1 MTFARGLRAI
11 LRQDPDVVMV
21 GEIRDLETAQI
32 AVQASLTGHLVL
44 STLHT
49 NTAAG
54 AITRLEDMGVEAF
67 LLSSSLLGVLAQ
79 RLVRTLCSHCK
90 ELHEP
95 DKEERNLLGISK
107 KEVQHIYRAKG
118 CEHCNFTGYR
128 GRTGI
133 HELLQVD
140 ETIREMIHNG
150 KGEQSIEKYA
160 RAHCPSIRVDGF
172 SKVLAGETTLEEVL
186 RVTREDV

>member
-1 MTFARGLRAI
+1 
-11 LRQDPDVVMV
+11 VVMV

-54 AITRLEDMGVEAF
+54 AITRMEDMGVEPF

-79 RLVRTLCSHCK
+79 RLVRTLCPHCRESHLPDEEECTLLN
-90 ELHEP
+90 LHQN
-95 DKEERNLLGISK
+95 NLP
-107 KEVQHIYRAKG
+107 ENQHVIYRAKG
-118 CEHCNFTGYR
+118 CSECSFKGYR

-133 HELLQVD
+133 HELLVVD
-140 ETIREMIHNG
+140 DNVRELIHNG
-150 KGEQSIEKYA
+150 HGEQAIEKYIRQNTA
-160 RAHCPSIRVDGF
+160 SIRRDGF
-172 SKVLAGETTLEEVL
+172 DKVMTGQTTLEEVL
-186 RVTREDV
+186 RVTRED